1 MTGMPTRVAADT
13 SVRVTRPLYDLA
25 SQLGAEP
32 PIAWGRYFNG
42 FHTTGAE
49 YKPAEAGFFEALALK
64 LVPVAQQ
71 TPKVNRTFADG
82 AANAALN
89 IYKFISRVGL
99 DVLAAQGD
107 EFLMFLDVEGEQG
120 GSNPSMSADYY
131 LGWSKTLVASSR
143 EQSANK
149 LTILPAIYARAKDD
163 VTWNAL
169 IDAQSRGAEP
179 CRGVWITRQH
189 FDACTKPRPQWE
201 TAFITPAPAIGC
213 PVMLW
218 QYAIDCPDGNGVDVD
233 LITPDATAQQA
244 LLDRLATPA
253 VP

>member
-1 MTGMPTRVAADT
+1 MRVATRAAADT
-13 SVRVTRPLYDLA
+13 SVRITRPLFELA
-25 SQLGAEP
+25 GRLAGEAP
-32 PIAWGRYFNG
+32 AAWGRYFNG
-42 FHTTGAE
+42 FHTTAAE
-49 YKPAEAGFFEALALK
+49 YQPSEAAYFDALALK
-64 LVPVAQQ
+64 LIPVAQQ

-89 IYKFISRVGL
+89 VYKFISRVGL

-107 EFLMFLDVEGEQG
+107 EFLMFLDVEGEAA

-143 EQSANK
+143 EQSANTI
-149 LTILPAIYARAKDD
+149 TILPGIYARAKDD

-169 IDAQSRGAEP
+169 IDAQSRGAEK

-189 FDACTKPRPQWE
+189 FDACTKPRPDWE
-201 TAFITPAPAIGC
+201 MAFITPGPAIGC
-213 PVMLW
+213 PVLLW

-233 LITPDATAQQA
+233 LITPDADAQAA
-244 LLDRLATPA
+244 LLARLVTPTA
-253 VP
+253 A